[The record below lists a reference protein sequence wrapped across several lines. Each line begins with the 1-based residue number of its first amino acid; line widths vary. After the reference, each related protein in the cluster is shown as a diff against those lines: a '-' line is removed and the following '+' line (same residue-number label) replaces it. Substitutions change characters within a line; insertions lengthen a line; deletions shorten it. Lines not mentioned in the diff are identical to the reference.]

1 MSEQMAKQKPP
12 HRIHLTSRCYVR
24 GWAHDGQ
31 VFVQAKDLSE
41 APEPRNVMS
50 VGWRPKWWGQDG
62 NLRIAAETITRK
74 AEDDSAP
81 ILREFAA
88 RWPLGRDDRAKLSQF
103 IALHTVRTPAWRS
116 AYEAVSIEAICDTL
130 GRERQEP
137 DIERAAIRAILSDQ
151 LQVDALLKQIPR
163 LASLLMSMHWT
174 LLEFDEPLIAS
185 GDQPVVCVPRISSG
199 KRLPITAMPR
209 TGFMETAEVR
219 FPVDPQRLLL
229 MTWSPQPD
237 LREPVPG
244 QFRHAADVNRSTREQ
259 ADTHWFYKPG
269 RRPPLLS
276 PPALDV
282 GCEPI
287 SYELVPG
294 YSFTVARDS
303 RRRSEAAAIMK
314 QLIADNVSNTLRFV
328 VVTPSVSTPRPPS
341 ASV

>member
-1 MSEQMAKQKPP
+1 MCAQMAKQKPP

-24 GWAHDGQ
+24 GWAHDGH

-41 APEPRNVMS
+41 PPEPRNVAS

-62 NLRIAAETITRK
+62 NLRVAAETITRK
-74 AEDDSAP
+74 AEDDSAS
-81 ILREFAA
+81 ILREFAG

-130 GRERQEP
+130 GRERH
-137 DIERAAIRAILSDQ
+137 DVDTERAAIRAFLSDQ
-151 LQVDALLKQIPR
+151 LQVDALLKQVPR

-174 LLEFDEPLIAS
+174 LVKFDEPLIAS
-185 GDQPVVCVPRISSG
+185 GDQPVVCVPRIPSG
-199 KRLPITAMPR
+199 QRLPITAMPR
-209 TGFMETAEVR
+209 TGFMETVEIR

-237 LREPVPG
+237 LPEPVPG

-259 ADTHWFYKPG
+259 ADAHWFYKPE
-269 RRPPLLS
+269 RRPPLLA
-276 PPALDV
+276 PPTLDM

-303 RRRSEAAAIMK
+303 RRRSEADAIMK

-328 VVTPSVSTPRPPS
+328 VVSERAHSPS
-341 ASV
+341 A